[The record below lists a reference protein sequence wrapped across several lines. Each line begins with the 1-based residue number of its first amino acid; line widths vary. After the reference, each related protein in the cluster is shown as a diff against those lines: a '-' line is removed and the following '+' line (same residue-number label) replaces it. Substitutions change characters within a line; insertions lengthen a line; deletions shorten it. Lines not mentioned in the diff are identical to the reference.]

1 MGDCVLQTVSYPS
14 HWIQAQGS
22 GLSIRE
28 TVRRRSPCAF
38 YQHLLQRGHWTVGSC
53 RLDLDPIAINAGVL
67 AGLFGM
73 ACCMGPVL
81 SMCCKKFGSVLAA
94 IAHAVAV
101 ISLFAFW
108 EVMFFLEGWI
118 FAKALLGMIAVVALQ
133 RFVFKLIIALCLTR
147 EFKQDSSNIAW
158 WTGKWYS
165 MGWHSMSQPA
175 REYLC
180 KITELG
186 FFAAD
191 FILGHCLMF
200 IMLPAL
206 CVPYIDKFHSV
217 MLFWLRPSRQIRP
230 PIYSI
235 KQSRLRKRRVIRYAI
250 LYFAL
255 LILFLVLIIGP
266 VFVRKYVTNLPS
278 IPLDLLQPTGQ
289 DNNDTTSQITGS
301 ALHNFGQGA
310 AATGGDSGQAVT
322 TAAAAASS
330 SGSNPFTFGGG
341 GRFIRW

>member
-1 MGDCVLQTVSYPS
+1 MG
-14 HWIQAQGS
+14 
-22 GLSIRE
+22 
-28 TVRRRSPCAF
+28 
-38 YQHLLQRGHWTVGSC
+38 
-53 RLDLDPIAINAGVL
+53 
-67 AGLFGM
+67 
-73 ACCMGPVL
+73 
-81 SMCCKKFGSVLAA
+81 KFGTVLAA
-94 IAHAVAV
+94 IAHGTAVV
-101 ISLFAFW
+101 MLLVFF
-108 EVMFFLEGWI
+108 EVMFFLEGFV
-118 FAKALLGMIAVVALQ
+118 FAKALLGMIAATAIQ
-133 RFVFKLIIALCLTR
+133 RFIYKLIISLALTR
-147 EFKQDSSNIAW
+147 EFKSDTSNIAF

-165 MGWHSMSQPA
+165 MGWHSVSQPA
-175 REYLC
+175 REFLC

-186 FFAAD
+186 MFAGD
-191 FILGHCLMF
+191 FVLGHVLLF
-200 IMLPAL
+200 IMLPVLAIPQ
-206 CVPYIDKFHSV
+206 VDKAHSV

-230 PIYSI
+230 PIYSM
-235 KQSRLRKRRVIRYAI
+235 KQSKLRKRRVWRYAV

-310 AATGGDSGQAVT
+310 AATGGDSGQAAT